1 MTTVETLPSS
11 STMRTWL
18 MGLRRTTFREG
29 NTLMENVLLDSRVT
43 LLSIIVKATHSSDC
57 GDVFGGMVSL
67 TELAMKSCGAA
78 K

>member
-1 MTTVETLPSS
+1 
-11 STMRTWL
+11 
-18 MGLRRTTFREG
+18 MGLRRTTFGEG
-29 NTLMENVLLDSRVT
+29 NTFMENVLLGSRAT